1 MNLRYEDKSKL
12 VKKVFN
18 KVYDKYDLMNDIMS
32 LGTHRIWKKNLISWI
47 NPSKHNKIIDVAA
60 GTGDIAKLCSEVTNN
75 YCPITCVEPNKK
87 MFFKGKEKLKDFNNI
102 NWVLS
107 PAEKL
112 PFKDGIFD
120 YYIISF
126 GIRNVSDLDKS
137 LDEAFRVLK
146 NGGRFFCLEFS
157 KVENEILKR
166 IYKKYSKVIP
176 SIGKVI
182 VGTEMPYD
190 YLVQSIES
198 FFNQEEFSKKLF
210 ERGFANVQY
219 RNLTNGIAAIH
230 SGWKIK

>member
-1 MNLRYEDKSKL
+1 MNLFNRNKSKL
-12 VKKVFN
+12 VEKVFN

-47 NPSKHNKIIDVAA
+47 SPSKHNKIIDVAA
-60 GTGDIAKLCSEVTNN
+60 GTGDIARLCAEVSNN
-75 YCPITCVEPNKK
+75 HSLITCVEPNKK
-87 MFFKGKEKLKDFNNI
+87 MFLKGKEKLKDLKNV

-112 PFKDGIFD
+112 PFKDEIFD
-120 YYIISF
+120 CYTISF

-157 KVENEILKR
+157 KVDNEILKS
-166 IYKKYSKVIP
+166 IYKKYSKIIP
-176 SIGKVI
+176 SIGKYVA
-182 VGTEMPYD
+182 GDEMPYD

-198 FFNQEEFSKKLF
+198 FFNQDEFSKRLLEK
-210 ERGFANVQY
+210 GFTNVQY